1 MRKTFKYRIYPTPKQ
16 EKILDHWLYLCRQL
30 YNTCLE
36 QRQIAYKQ
44 GKKVSKYDQMRE
56 LPTLKKEI
64 PEYRTVGSQVL
75 QDVID
80 RLEKSFQRFFNG
92 GGYPKFQGR
101 NRYSSLTF
109 KQAGW
114 KIENGRLYLTGCGAI
129 KVKWSREI
137 QGDIKTVTI
146 KRTKTD
152 KWFVC
157 FSCDNVPPT
166 QYPATTARVGIDL
179 GISALA
185 TTSDGEKFE
194 NARYLKAKLK
204 QLRRLQRQLARQKN
218 KQSKRR
224 QKTIRRIQRLH
235 EKIANQRRDAH
246 HKASTSLVR
255 RYALIVHEDIS
266 PQFMLRNRRLAREAA
281 DVGWAQFLTFL
292 QRKAAAAG
300 RKVVAVNPA
309 NTSQL
314 CSGCGQIVPKKLS
327 DRWHLCPHCGTS
339 LDRDHNAAINILRL
353 AG

>member
-1 MRKTFKYRIYPTPKQ
+1 M
-16 EKILDHWLYLCRQL
+16 
-30 YNTCLE
+30 
-36 QRQIAYKQ
+36 
-44 GKKVSKYDQMRE
+44 
-56 LPTLKKEI
+56 
-64 PEYRTVGSQVL
+64 
-75 QDVID
+75 ID
-80 RLEKSFQRFFNG
+80 RLDKSFQRFFNG
-92 GGYPKFQGR
+92 GGYPKFQGS
-101 NRYSSLTF
+101 NRYTSLTF

-114 KIENGRLYLTGCGAI
+114 KIENGRLHLTGCGAI

-152 KWFVC
+152 VC
-157 FSCDNVPPT
+157 LFLMRQRTAPTVPGP
-166 QYPATTARVGIDL
+166 TARVGIDL
-179 GISALA
+179 GISVLA